1 MDAVVYTRS
10 ARPNPQAFEAQREAC
25 ERMAAEFGY
34 EVVSE
39 FHDVGRTRPG
49 LDQLL
54 ATVRDGMVSAVLVA
68 DIYRL
73 SRTLDAFAQVME
85 TLDEAGV
92 PLYVVGEGR
101 VTIPQRPVLGIM
113 RAITDFEAEQAEE
126 ERRAEDDI
134 TY

>member
-1 MDAVVYTRS
+1 MDAVIYTHS

-73 SRTLDAFAQVME
+73 GRTLDAFAQVME

-92 PLYVVGEGR
+92 PLFVVGEGR

-113 RAITDFEAEQAEE
+113 RAIAEFEAEQAEE

>member
-1 MDAVVYTRS
+1 MDAVIYTRS

-73 SRTLDAFAQVME
+73 GRTLNGFAQVIE

-101 VTIPQRPVLGIM
+101 VTIPQRPALGIM
-113 RAITDFEAEQAEE
+113 RAIAEFEAEHAEE
-126 ERRAEDDI
+126 EQRAEDDI